1 MELKPAYPYGKTLRE
16 FATSPVLWAQY
27 WTFPNVLSTLR
38 GTLGVI
44 LQICLMIVAADTWW
58 PLINLAFWT
67 ATDFV
72 DGYLAKYHGMAS
84 DLGKV
89 IDTLADKLLIIVTL
103 IVLAIQLLVQVVAGA
118 LWGDWWPHFAL
129 NAVLLAALA
138 WVTSF
143 TVVRDVR
150 VTRMRLEQSLP
161 TGKLESARQQ
171 GRVKMVVQSV
181 VLVLFVAPL
190 ASLPITALVWV
201 TVAKLL
207 LLALMASFT
216 WASWR
221 DYKRDDE
228 QKKVVQPATPTS

>member
-1 MELKPAYPYGKTLRE
+1 MELKPAYPYGKTLGE
-16 FATSPVLWAQY
+16 FATSPVLWEQY

-38 GTLGVI
+38 GTLGVVM
-44 LQICLMIVAADTWW
+44 QIWLMIVAADTWW

-72 DGYLAKYHGMAS
+72 DGYFAKYRGMAS

-118 LWGDWWPHFAL
+118 LWGDWWPHFSL

-228 QKKVVQPATPTS
+228 QKKAVQPATPTS

>member
-1 MELKPAYPYGKTLRE
+1 MATIGTYPYGKTLRE

-38 GTLGVI
+38 GTLGVVM
-44 LQICLMIVAADTWW
+44 QIWLMSVAADTWW

-72 DGYLAKYHGMAS
+72 DGYFAKYRGMAS

-118 LWGDWWPHFAL
+118 LWGDWWPHFSL

-190 ASLPITALVWV
+190 ASLPIAALVWV
-201 TVAKLL
+201 TIAKLL

-216 WASWR
+216 WMSWR
-221 DYKRDDE
+221 DYRRDDA
-228 QKKVVQPATPTS
+228 QKRAALTS

>member
-1 MELKPAYPYGKTLRE
+1 MATIGTYPYGKTLRE

-27 WTFPNVLSTLR
+27 WTLPNVLSTLR
-38 GTLGVI
+38 GTLGVVM
-44 LQICLMIVAADTWW
+44 QIWLMIVAADTWW

-103 IVLAIQLLVQVVAGA
+103 IVLAMQLLVQVVAGA

-129 NAVLLAALA
+129 NAVLLATLA

-216 WASWR
+216 WMSWR
-221 DYKRDDE
+221 DYRRDDA
-228 QKKVVQPATPTS
+228 QKRATLAS

>member
-1 MELKPAYPYGKTLRE
+1 MEMKPAYPYGKTLRE
-16 FATSPVLWAQY
+16 FATSPVLWGQY
-27 WTFPNVLSTLR
+27 WTLPNVLSTLR

-44 LQICLMIVAADTWW
+44 MQIWLMIVAADTWW

-103 IVLAIQLLVQVVAGA
+103 VVLAMQLLVQVVAGA
-118 LWGDWWPHFAL
+118 LWGHWWPHFAL

-216 WASWR
+216 WMSWR

-228 QKKVVQPATPTS
+228 RKKAALAS

>member
-1 MELKPAYPYGKTLRE
+1 MATIGTYPYGKTLRE

-72 DGYLAKYHGMAS
+72 DGYFAKYRGMAS

-103 IVLAIQLLVQVVAGA
+103 IVLAMQLLVQVVAGA

-190 ASLPITALVWV
+190 ASLPIAALVWV
-201 TVAKLL
+201 TIAKLL

-216 WASWR
+216 WMSWR
-221 DYKRDDE
+221 DYKRDDA
-228 QKKVVQPATPTS
+228 QKRATLAS

>member
-1 MELKPAYPYGKTLRE
+1 MATIGTYPYGKTLRE

-38 GTLGVI
+38 GTLGVVM
-44 LQICLMIVAADTWW
+44 QIWLMIVAADTWW
-58 PLINLAFWT
+58 PLMNLAFWT

-72 DGYLAKYHGMAS
+72 DGYFAKYRGMAS

-89 IDTLADKLLIIVTL
+89 IDTLADKLLIIATL
-103 IVLAIQLLVQVVAGA
+103 ITLAIQLLVQVITGA
-118 LWGDWWPHFAL
+118 VLGDWWPHFTL
-129 NAVLLAALA
+129 NTILLVALA

-190 ASLPITALVWV
+190 ASLPIAALVWV

-207 LLALMASFT
+207 LLAVMASFT

-228 QKKVVQPATPTS
+228 QKKVAQPAAPAS

>member
-1 MELKPAYPYGKTLRE
+1 MTTANKLTMMRMALI
-16 FATSPVLWAQY
+16 PVFLVVLYWGFPGSRYWA
-27 WTFPNVLSTLR
+27 
-38 GTLGVI
+38 LGIYAVA
-44 LQICLMIVAADTWW
+44 CL
-58 PLINLAFWT
+58 
-67 ATDFV
+67 TDFV
-72 DGYLAKYHGMAS
+72 DGYFAKHRGMAS

-150 VTRMRLEQSLP
+150 VTRMRLEQSLL

-201 TVAKLL
+201 AVAKLL

-216 WASWR
+216 WMSWR
-221 DYKRDDE
+221 DYRRDDA
-228 QKKVVQPATPTS
+228 QKRAALTS

>member
-44 LQICLMIVAADTWW
+44 LQIWLMIVAADTWW
-58 PLINLAFWT
+58 PLMNLAFWT

-72 DGYLAKYHGMAS
+72 DGYFAKYRGMAS

-103 IVLAIQLLVQVVAGA
+103 VVLAMQLLVQVVDGA
-118 LWGDWWPHFAL
+118 LWGHWWPHFAL

-190 ASLPITALVWV
+190 ASLPIAALVWV

-207 LLALMASFT
+207 LLAVMASFT

-228 QKKVVQPATPTS
+228 QKKVVQPAAPAS

>member
-1 MELKPAYPYGKTLRE
+1 MATIGTYPYGKTLRE

-44 LQICLMIVAADTWW
+44 LQIWLMIVAADTWW

-72 DGYLAKYHGMAS
+72 DGYFAKYRGMAS

-129 NAVLLAALA
+129 NAVLLAALT

-150 VTRMRLEQSLP
+150 VTRMRLEQSLL

-190 ASLPITALVWV
+190 AGLPITALVWV
-201 TVAKLL
+201 TVTKLL
-207 LLALMASFT
+207 LLAVMASFT

>member
-1 MELKPAYPYGKTLRE
+1 MELKATYPYGKTLGD

-27 WTFPNVLSTLR
+27 WTLPNVLSTQR
-38 GTLGVI
+38 GTLGVSM
-44 LQICLMIVAADTWW
+44 QTWLMIVAADTWW

-103 IVLAIQLLVQVVAGA
+103 VVLAMQLLVQVVAGA

-216 WASWR
+216 WMSWR

-228 QKKVVQPATPTS
+228 RKRAALTS